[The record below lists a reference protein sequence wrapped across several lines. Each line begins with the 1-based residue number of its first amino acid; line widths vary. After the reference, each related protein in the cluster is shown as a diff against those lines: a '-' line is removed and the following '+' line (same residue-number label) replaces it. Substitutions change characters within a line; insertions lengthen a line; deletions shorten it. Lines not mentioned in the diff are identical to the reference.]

1 MSEEKKSIERISER
15 IKSLVDL
22 FSAEEGTT
30 IKVITQEESGLIK
43 IYTQDVNIVK
53 KASSGLEELLE
64 LSYATAEH
72 HPYWSILYSATEILK
87 TILDSWDSDLSRDQ
101 ISEMS
106 WRIDELSTALSK
118 VGKFDR

>member
-22 FSAEEGTT
+22 FSVEEGTT

-43 IYTQDVNIVK
+43 IYTQDANIVK

-72 HPYWSILYSATEILK
+72 HPYWSILYNATEILK